1 MSRLTLPE
9 MTEETQAEG
18 FQYSYE
24 VDEPAKAG
32 EGKVIRS
39 MFKNGLCSGSSRQ
52 QRMHSNFELFCTS
65 LLNNKLT
72 I

>member
-39 MFKNGLCSGSSRQ
+39 MFKNGCVQAARGSS
-52 QRMHSNFELFCTS
+52 ECTQT
-65 LLNNKLT
+65 LNCSALHY
-72 I
+72 

>member
-9 MTEETQAEG
+9 ITEETQAEG

-32 EGKVIRS
+32 EGKVIKS
-39 MFKNGLCSGSSRQ
+39 MFKNGLGSGSSRQ
-52 QRMHSNFELFCTS
+52 QRLHSNFEFFYIS
-65 LLNNKLT
+65 LLNYKLT
-72 I
+72 R